1 MRDQNGK
8 TAGLPSDQKNGD
20 PQERR
25 QWTRYALRDAR
36 GRLIWGEGEEH
47 STCEMTVVNI
57 SGGGAAV
64 LADLAPPADH
74 TVWLRLESDFAE
86 TKPWEVRLVASSV
99 DTSGKLFLRFRF
111 VSWVPLDAVLKR
123 HQERRLWQR
132 YPARETRAT
141 LAWYEQDIERTIP
154 AELLNISGGGAAI
167 ITEVEPPADQPL
179 WLGLESKDV
188 AIVPTEARLVVI
200 SADPSGL
207 KVVRLR
213 FVDSCPMEMFE
224 LAMQG
229 SG

>member
-1 MRDQNGK
+1 M
-8 TAGLPSDQKNGD
+8 NGD
-20 PQERR
+20 LMGVHQPSGSVHGLQTTSRHGEKSGNSRFFSNTESCHDLRLIIDERWDLRWATEQGKPLASRPIKTMATPQERR

-36 GRLIWGEGEEH
+36 GKLSWGEGAEH

-111 VSWVPLDAVLKR
+111 VSWVPLDAVLER

-132 YPARETRAT
+132 YPARETLRNPSLVRSGNRAH
-141 LAWYEQDIERTIP
+141 
-154 AELLNISGGGAAI
+154 
-167 ITEVEPPADQPL
+167 
-179 WLGLESKDV
+179 
-188 AIVPTEARLVVI
+188 
-200 SADPSGL
+200 DPG
-207 KVVRLR
+207 
-213 FVDSCPMEMFE
+213 
-224 LAMQG
+224 
-229 SG
+229 